1 MDSNEIRYTERER
14 IVSARLANAVD
25 EARSRANKHAKDL
38 KRLKDKARIR
48 TIREN
53 AKEGASGR

>member
-1 MDSNEIRYTERER
+1 MDSNDIRYTVRER
-14 IVSARLANAVD
+14 IVSARLACAIT
-25 EARSRANKHAKDL
+25 EARDRANSYAKDL

-53 AKEGASGR
+53 AKEGGK